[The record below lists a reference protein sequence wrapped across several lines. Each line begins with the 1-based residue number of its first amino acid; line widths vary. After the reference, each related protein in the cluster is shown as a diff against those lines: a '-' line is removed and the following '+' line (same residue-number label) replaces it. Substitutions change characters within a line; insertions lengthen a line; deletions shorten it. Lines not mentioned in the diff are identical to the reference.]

1 MAVNRVAAGQADTYS
16 EGRKWEG
23 RKCEVRKCEG
33 RKWEGR
39 KWEGRNVRFSLIHVD
54 GVRAVQRAQETQA
67 LGNCE

>member
-16 EGRKWEG
+16 EGRKCEG
-23 RKCEVRKCEG
+23 RKC
-33 RKWEGR
+33 EGR